1 MKNKINSRN
10 LKISLLFTAAGIVAS
25 AFAAMYQLDMFS
37 DEIKNQIILQLGS
50 TEALIAIAA
59 VQGGIITL
67 ISSFAG
73 LMLAEKVNLRLNFR
87 FDKNSLMVAMA
98 IGLLT
103 AAVIVFSD
111 RLIFV
116 RYLPSEITNY
126 EFSLL
131 YLVTGI
137 LYGGIIEEILLRLF
151 VMSFFVFVLWKL
163 FSRGSDRKNIPGWIY
178 ISSILISA
186 ALFAAGHIP
195 FTAQIIG
202 LSLPVLAR
210 TFLLNGI
217 GGIGF
222 GYLYWKRGLAYSM
235 CAHVFTHVF
244 INLISVLFTLGR

>member
-111 RLIFV
+111 RLIFASC
-116 RYLPSEITNY
+116 PAQSAK
-126 EFSLL
+126 SLIR
-131 YLVTGI
+131 VSG
-137 LYGGIIEEILLRLF
+137 R
-151 VMSFFVFVLWKL
+151 S
-163 FSRGSDRKNIPGWIY
+163 IPGELT
-178 ISSILISA
+178 S
-186 ALFAAGHIP
+186 
-195 FTAQIIG
+195 
-202 LSLPVLAR
+202 R
-210 TFLLNGI
+210 
-217 GGIGF
+217 
-222 GYLYWKRGLAYSM
+222 R
-235 CAHVFTHVF
+235 
-244 INLISVLFTLGR
+244 

>member
-37 DEIKNQIILQLGS
+37 VEIKNQIILQLGS

-59 VQGGIITL
+59 FQGGIITL

-87 FDKNSLMVAMA
+87 FDKESLMVAMI
-98 IGLLT
+98 IGFLT

-151 VMSFFVFVLWKL
+151 MISFFVFALWKL
-163 FSRGSDRKNIPGWIY
+163 FSRGSDSNNIPGCTGKD
-178 ISSILISA
+178 ISSQWHRRHRIWVSILEAWTGIFYVRSCVYTC
-186 ALFAAGHIP
+186 FHKP
-195 FTAQIIG
+195 DIG
-202 LSLPVLAR
+202 TIYFREVNA
-210 TFLLNGI
+210 TNEN
-217 GGIGF
+217 
-222 GYLYWKRGLAYSM
+222 WTVCKRK
-235 CAHVFTHVF
+235 
-244 INLISVLFTLGR
+244 